1 MSYLSILGVQ
11 YTNHFAISKLLTKK
25 DAQEHSKLENLTR
38 GKFNSILLH
47 SKKCIPKDKLWKE

>member
-1 MSYLSILGVQ
+1 MNYLSLLVTQG
-11 YTNHFAISKLLTKK
+11 TNLFAISKLLKR